1 MLHWERLAERR
12 PYEALRRLVTLGGI
26 ALVAA
31 CAATTPALADDRP
44 DGAEMATAGGMML
57 VIALAFVVAGLGLVW
72 SWKNGEYDEPE
83 EIKYQMMAMV
93 EDEPDYWGMGLQ
105 DAEDEAEEDALA
117 PQRPL
122 LARPAVG

>member
-1 MLHWERLAERR
+1 MNWARLTERH
-12 PYEALRRLVTLGGI
+12 PYEALRRLLTLGGV

-31 CAATTPALADDRP
+31 FAATSPALADDRP
-44 DGAEMATAGGMML
+44 DGAELATAGGMMV
-57 VIALAFVVAGLGLVW
+57 VIALAFVLAGLGLVW

-93 EDEPDYWGMGLQ
+93 EDEPDYWGMGLRE
-105 DAEDEAEEDALA
+105 AEDEAEEEALA
-117 PQRPL
+117 PQPPL

>member
-12 PYEALRRLVTLGGI
+12 PNEALRRLVTLSGI